1 MSELQAQK
9 AYMRQKVQQRQQ
21 EAKLQ
26 QQAAAVCARRPEL
39 DCLCGCAGT
48 ALTHVNAM
56 PPRLEACLLI
66 SKPCMPSRIMP

>member
-26 QQAAAVCARRPEL
+26 QQAAAVCPLLAVL
-39 DCLCGCAGT
+39 ACLCGCARA
-48 ALTHVNAM
+48 ALTSVRAPRAGCESADVKAVHV
-56 PPRLEACLLI
+56 L
-66 SKPCMPSRIMP
+66 

>member
-26 QQAAAVCARRPEL
+26 QQAAAVCSWLAEL
-39 DCLCGCAGT
+39 ACLCGCARI
-48 ALTHVNAM
+48 ALAFMDALKAKGESADLKAVRV
-56 PPRLEACLLI
+56 P
-66 SKPCMPSRIMP
+66 

>member
-26 QQAAAVCARRPEL
+26 QQAAAVCLCSLSSIAPTSVSVSNARSESADLKAVRM
-39 DCLCGCAGT
+39 C
-48 ALTHVNAM
+48 V
-56 PPRLEACLLI
+56 I
-66 SKPCMPSRIMP
+66 SAPK